1 MKKKTQFL
9 LNLALTAIFFIL
21 IIFQGPNLNPLYP
34 DGAFSWC
41 FIISCYVV
49 LNFFVALG
57 SVRVGANEYGR
68 PQISIDKSVRGY
80 KRGFV
85 LLAILWVLYF
95 GVSILSMPLFNY
107 KAYRDQLGVPAVSEF
122 TDTVQPLALD
132 QLPIVDKSLA
142 RELADKKVGE
152 NPGLGSQV
160 ILGTPVI
167 QKVDGKLVWVVPPGA
182 FRLLQMA

>member
-80 KRGFV
+80 KKGLRPSGH
-85 LLAILWVLYF
+85 
-95 GVSILSMPLFNY
+95 PL
-107 KAYRDQLGVPAVSEF
+107 GAVF
-122 TDTVQPLALD
+122 
-132 QLPIVDKSLA
+132 
-142 RELADKKVGE
+142 RRFH
-152 NPGLGSQV
+152 
-160 ILGTPVI
+160 PVHA
-167 QKVDGKLVWVVPPGA
+167 P
-182 FRLLQMA
+182 F

>member
-68 PQISIDKSVRGY
+68 PQISIDKSVRVIKGASSFSPSFGY
-80 KRGFV
+80 CI
-85 LLAILWVLYF
+85 LAFPSCPCPFLITR
-95 GVSILSMPLFNY
+95 P
-107 KAYRDQLGVPAVSEF
+107 
-122 TDTVQPLALD
+122 T
-132 QLPIVDKSLA
+132 
-142 RELADKKVGE
+142 
-152 NPGLGSQV
+152 
-160 ILGTPVI
+160 GTS
-167 QKVDGKLVWVVPPGA
+167 
-182 FRLLQMA
+182 

>member
-9 LNLALTAIFFIL
+9 LNLVLTLVFAAL

-57 SVRVGANEYGR
+57 SLRITSNEFYR
-68 PQISIDKSVRGY
+68 PQITLDKSVKGY
-80 KRGFV
+80 KTGFV

-95 GVSILSMPLFNY
+95 AATVLSMPLFNY
-107 KAYRDQLGVPAVSEF
+107 KAYRDQLGTPVVSEF
-122 TDTVQPLALD
+122 TDTVQPLALN

-142 RELADKKVGE
+142 KELATRWYWA
-152 NPGLGSQV
+152 PL
-160 ILGTPVI
+160 
-167 QKVDGKLVWVVPPGA
+167 
-182 FRLLQMA
+182 

>member
-122 TDTVQPLALD
+122 TDTVQPLALTSF
-132 QLPIVDKSLA
+132 QSWTRVWQESWPIKRWEKIPAWEA
-142 RELADKKVGE
+142 R
-152 NPGLGSQV
+152 SS
-160 ILGTPVI
+160 
-167 QKVDGKLVWVVPPGA
+167 WVPLSS
-182 FRLLQMA
+182 RR